1 MNEVIIPSQ
10 VQFNEQDRIK
20 EGTFRFG
27 DMYAGRKVSQF
38 TPPRGGR
45 HYEVDGYQFA
55 FASVTSIT
63 GVVNKR
69 GIPDWYKKKGI
80 EKAIDLIAKPTM
92 IKECQSVANEKND
105 RAKKHNAKQPKVRWN
120 DEHTWQTI
128 FYDKAKVGPK
138 EAMDFATEFGN
149 DSHDIIEFLT
159 MNDMGKNPDLL
170 LINDALWSDYSGYMP
185 IAEGFKAWVRDSGMH
200 VVASEMMVYH
210 PAYKYAGTIDL
221 VCALDK
227 DPHSLVVVDIKTG
240 GVFDEAAMQVSAYA
254 QALGYLLTPG
264 YTVKEALVLQL
275 PRERPT
281 EWDADKLYEI
291 YKVNNIQGYF
301 DAFDTAYKLR
311 GLLEKEAWQS

>member
-1 MNEVIIPSQ
+1 MNEVIVPSQ

-38 TPPRGGR
+38 TTPRGGR
-45 HYEVDGYQFA
+45 HYEVDGYQFD

-80 EKAIDLIAKPTM
+80 EKAIDIMSKPGAQERLELQAKG
-92 IKECQSVANEKND
+92 KND
-105 RAKKHNAKQPKVRWN
+105 RARKHKN
-120 DEHTWQTI
+120 HTWQTQL
-128 FYDKAKVGPK
+128 YDEAKVGPK

-159 MNDMGKNPDLL
+159 MNDMGKNPGFLPE
-170 LINDALWSDYSGYMP
+170 AYSDTTRCYVP

-291 YKVNNIQGYF
+291 YKVNNIQEYF

>member
-1 MNEVIIPSQ
+1 MNEVIVPSQ

-20 EGTFRFG
+20 EGTLRFG

-38 TPPRGGR
+38 TTPRGGR
-45 HYEVDGYQFA
+45 HYEVDGYQFD

-80 EKAIDLIAKPTM
+80 EKAIDIMSKPGAQERLELQAKG
-92 IKECQSVANEKND
+92 KND
-105 RAKKHNAKQPKVRWN
+105 RARKHKN
-120 DEHTWQTI
+120 HTWQTQL
-128 FYDKAKVGPK
+128 YDEAKVGPK

-149 DSHDIIEFLT
+149 DSHQLIEAMALMDIGRPRLDTPSTENQYI
-159 MNDMGKNPDLL
+159 
-170 LINDALWSDYSGYMP
+170 P
-185 IAEGFKAWVRDSGMH
+185 IIEGFKAWVRDSGMH

-291 YKVNNIQGYF
+291 YKVNDIQGYF

>member
-38 TPPRGGR
+38 TTPRGGR
-45 HYEVDGYQFA
+45 HYEVDGYQFD

-80 EKAIDLIAKPTM
+80 EKAIDIMSKPGAQERLELQAKG
-92 IKECQSVANEKND
+92 KND
-105 RAKKHNAKQPKVRWN
+105 RARKHKN
-120 DEHTWQTI
+120 HTWQTQL
-128 FYDKAKVGPK
+128 YDEAKVGPK

-149 DSHDIIEFLT
+149 DSHQLIEAMALMDIGRPRLDTPSTENQYI
-159 MNDMGKNPDLL
+159 
-170 LINDALWSDYSGYMP
+170 P
-185 IAEGFKAWVRDSGMH
+185 IIEGFKAWVRDSGMH

>member
-1 MNEVIIPSQ
+1 MSFFIS
-10 VQFNEQDRIK
+10 
-20 EGTFRFG
+20 
-27 DMYAGRKVSQF
+27 
-38 TPPRGGR
+38 
-45 HYEVDGYQFA
+45 
-55 FASVTSIT
+55 
-63 GVVNKR
+63 
-69 GIPDWYKKKGI
+69 
-80 EKAIDLIAKPTM
+80 
-92 IKECQSVANEKND
+92 
-105 RAKKHNAKQPKVRWN
+105 
-120 DEHTWQTI
+120 
-128 FYDKAKVGPK
+128 
-138 EAMDFATEFGN
+138 
-149 DSHDIIEFLT
+149 
-159 MNDMGKNPDLL
+159 
-170 LINDALWSDYSGYMP
+170 
-185 IAEGFKAWVRDSGMH
+185 EGFKAWVRDSGMH

-291 YKVNNIQGYF
+291 YKVNNIQEYF

>member
-1 MNEVIIPSQ
+1 MDKVIVPSQ

-38 TPPRGGR
+38 TTPRGGR
-45 HYEVDGYQFA
+45 HYEVDGYQFD

-80 EKAIDLIAKPTM
+80 EKAIDIMSKPGAQERLELQAKG
-92 IKECQSVANEKND
+92 KND
-105 RAKKHNAKQPKVRWN
+105 RARKHKN
-120 DEHTWQTI
+120 HTWQTQL
-128 FYDKAKVGPK
+128 YDEAKVGPK

-291 YKVNNIQGYF
+291 YKVNNIQEYF

>member
-1 MNEVIIPSQ
+1 MNEVIVPSQ

-38 TPPRGGR
+38 TTPRGGR
-45 HYEVDGYQFA
+45 HYEVDGYQFD

-80 EKAIDLIAKPTM
+80 EKAIDIMSKPGAQERLELQAKG
-92 IKECQSVANEKND
+92 KND
-105 RAKKHNAKQPKVRWN
+105 RARKHKN
-120 DEHTWQTI
+120 HTWQTQL
-128 FYDKAKVGPK
+128 YDEAKVGPK

-149 DSHDIIEFLT
+149 DSHQLIEAMALMDIGRPRLDTPSTENQYI
-159 MNDMGKNPDLL
+159 
-170 LINDALWSDYSGYMP
+170 P
-185 IAEGFKAWVRDSGMH
+185 IIEGFKAWVRDSGMH

-291 YKVNNIQGYF
+291 YKVNNIQEYF

>member
-1 MNEVIIPSQ
+1 
-10 VQFNEQDRIK
+10 
-20 EGTFRFG
+20 
-27 DMYAGRKVSQF
+27 MYAGRKVSQF
-38 TPPRGGR
+38 TTPRGGR
-45 HYEVDGYQFA
+45 HYEVDGYQFD

-80 EKAIDLIAKPTM
+80 EKAIDIMSKPGAQERLELQAKG
-92 IKECQSVANEKND
+92 KND
-105 RAKKHNAKQPKVRWN
+105 RARKHKN
-120 DEHTWQTI
+120 HTWQTQL
-128 FYDKAKVGPK
+128 YDEAKVGPK

-227 DPHSLVVVDIKTG
+227 DPHSLVVVDLKTG

>member
-1 MNEVIIPSQ
+1 MNEVIVPSQ

-38 TPPRGGR
+38 TTPRGGR
-45 HYEVDGYQFA
+45 HYEVDGYQFD

-80 EKAIDLIAKPTM
+80 EKAIDIMSKPGAQERLELQAKG
-92 IKECQSVANEKND
+92 KND
-105 RAKKHNAKQPKVRWN
+105 RARKHKN
-120 DEHTWQTI
+120 HTWQTQL
-128 FYDKAKVGPK
+128 YDEAKVGPK

-149 DSHDIIEFLT
+149 DSHQLIEAMALMDIGRPRLDTPSTENQYI
-159 MNDMGKNPDLL
+159 
-170 LINDALWSDYSGYMP
+170 P
-185 IAEGFKAWVRDSGMH
+185 IIEGFKAWLRDSNIEL
-200 VVASEMMVYH
+200 VASELMVYH

-221 VCALDK
+221 VGIK
-227 DPHSLVVVDIKTG
+227 MSDPLSMVVIDIKTG
-240 GVFDEAAMQVSAYA
+240 GVFDEAAMQISAYA
-254 QALGYLLTPG
+254 
-264 YTVKEALVLQL
+264 EALDYLTAPEWHVDDAIVLQL

-291 YKVNNIQGYF
+291 YKVNNIQEYF

-311 GLLEKEAWQS
+311 GLLEKEAWSS